1 MARSKIDLDPGI
13 RDAVLLL
20 WKAGFKTFTSC
31 EGGKG
36 HSFRHGTIGLELDV
50 DYRSFQKKLVKFL
63 RSQGMENFTI
73 SLVTDYSKGKSCVY
87 LEGLDLLSA
96 EKRRRVMETV
106 RRKERKL
113 RRQMRELGITEQSD
127 SSVMPFGAF

>member
-1 MARSKIDLDPGI
+1 MAQQTPRKIDLDPGI

-20 WKAGFKTFTSC
+20 QKAGFKTFTSC

-36 HSFRHGTIGLELDV
+36 HSFRHETIGLELDC
-50 DYRSFQKKLVKFL
+50 DYRSFHKRLVMFL

-73 SLVTDYSKGKSCVY
+73 SLVTDYPKGKTVVY
-87 LEGLDLLSA
+87 LEGLDLLSSN
-96 EKRRRVMETV
+96 KRRRVIEAV

-113 RRQMRELGITEQSD
+113 RRELRD
-127 SSVMPFGAF
+127 M

>member
-36 HSFRHGTIGLELDV
+36 HSFRHGTIGLELDG
-50 DYRSFQKKLVKFL
+50 DYRTFQKKLVKFL
-63 RSQGMENFTI
+63 RSQGMKNFTI
-73 SLVTDYSKGKSCVY
+73 SLVTDYPAGKSYVY

-96 EKRRRVMETV
+96 DKRKKVIQVAKRRD
-106 RRKERKL
+106 RKL
-113 RRQMRELGITEQSD
+113 RRQMRELGTRTIRQ
-127 SSVMPFGAF
+127 FGSAS